1 MIRNWTIMGLRDI
14 WTKANNVYEK
24 LDEWIVANT
33 FNQNESLKE
42 IRLAI
47 TNFIQNTTDKLPE
60 LKFNNWYITID
71 DEINFI
77 QMDAEKPYLDGMI
90 RDKMAEF

>member
-1 MIRNWTIMGLRDI
+1 MGLWDI

-33 FNQNESLKE
+33 YNQNESLKE
-42 IRLAI
+42 IRLLI
-47 TNFIQNTTDKLPE
+47 TGFIQNTVDKLTE

-77 QMDAEKPYLDGMI
+77 
-90 RDKMAEF
+90 